1 MKTKRILIV
10 DDEPRTREGLKR
22 TLEKWSEGQF
32 EITCLDNAQTAM
44 DYLSIRSVHLLITD
58 IRMPKMTGLKLI
70 EILRKKKIQPIIIV
84 ISAYSE
90 FEYAQEALR
99 QGVIN
104 YLLKPIGKSKLIE
117 AVEDAL
123 RRQEKWGKS
132 KMIEKFIDEDLID
145 IEESELYTRSI
156 RQAITYIDE
165 HYANDVS
172 LKEVADLVHLNPSYL
187 STLFRDELN
196 LSFTD
201 YLTKVRIQRAKQL
214 LLTTDLHVTEIA
226 ESVGYNTPRY
236 FNKVFK
242 DNVGLTPTMFR
253 RTNENAF

>member
-10 DDEPRTREGLKR
+10 DDEPRTRDGLKR

-32 EITCLDNAQTAM
+32 EITCFDNAQTTI
-44 DYLSIRSVHLLITD
+44 DYLSIHSVNLLITD

-70 EILRKKKIQPIIIV
+70 KILKQKKIQPMVII

-104 YLLKPIGKSKLIE
+104 YLLKPIGKKKLIE

-123 RRQEKWGKS
+123 ERQAKWDKS
-132 KMIEKFIDEDLID
+132 KVIEKIIDDDLID
-145 IEESELYTRSI
+145 IEKQEIYPRSI
-156 RQAITYIDE
+156 RQAVTYIDE
-165 HYANDVS
+165 YYPDEIS
-172 LKEVADLVHLNPSYL
+172 LKEVADHVHLNPSYL
-187 STLFRDELN
+187 STLFKDELN
-196 LSFTD
+196 VSFTD

-214 LLTTDLHVTEIA
+214 LLTTDLNVTEIA
-226 ESVGYNTPRY
+226 EKVGYKTPKY

-242 DNVGLTPTMFR
+242 EHVNQTPSMFR
-253 RTNENAF
+253 KVNENAF

>member
-1 MKTKRILIV
+1 MQTKKILIV
-10 DDEPRTREGLKR
+10 DDEPRTREGFKR

-32 EITCLDNAQTAM
+32 EITCLDNAQTAI

-70 EILRKKKIQPIIIV
+70 EILKKKKIQPMIIV

-104 YLLKPIGKSKLIE
+104 YLLKPIGKKKLIE
-117 AVEDAL
+117 AVEEAL
-123 RRQEKWGKS
+123 SRQEKWDKS
-132 KMIEKFIDEDLID
+132 KVIEKIIDDDLID
-145 IEESELYTRSI
+145 ISKNEIYIRSI
-156 RQAITYIDE
+156 KQAIAYIDD
-165 HYANDVS
+165 HYSNDIS
-172 LKEVADLVHLNPSYL
+172 LNEVADHVHLNPSYL
-187 STLFRDELN
+187 STLFKSELN
-196 LSFTD
+196 VSFSD

-214 LLTTDLHVTEIA
+214 LLTTDLNVTEVA
-226 ESVGYNTPRY
+226 EEVGYNTPKY

-242 DNVGLTPTMFR
+242 EHVGQTPSMFR
-253 RTNENAF
+253 KTNENAL